1 MFKCEFFPTTIKICE
16 LVMIH
21 FSFPGVFCY
30 FLSLL
35 REKDMKETKTMFY
48 FWKKSMYQTFPVDKF
63 PISWNQEY
71 LL

>member
-1 MFKCEFFPTTIKICE
+1 
-16 LVMIH
+16 MIH